1 MNPIDMT
8 EKIEQL
14 LEEAGLSEFTLD
26 HPTYALSGGQT
37 QRLMTSAARAADA
50 KIFILDGS
58 FGTFGSTGKSRIN

>member
-50 KIFILDGS
+50 SALSWMLLAHLDQRES
-58 FGTFGSTGKSRIN
+58 KN